1 MSHPNPERRPVPP
14 VDAASVVIVRGQG
27 DKAEVLMGRRRP
39 RASFMPDVY
48 VFPGGRVDPEDVLAP
63 PGVAPRPEVA
73 AGLTR
78 RCRSAAATT
87 LAITIARETFEE
99 TGLLLCGRADKFAPG
114 SVPDTPL
121 WRAYREAGALPG
133 LDALDYIARAIT
145 PSSSPK
151 RFNTRFFMADAGHFR
166 GELQGD
172 AELLDLHW
180 VLLAEAGQRLK
191 IPNITQY
198 ILDEAAFH
206 VSAAPEARAQRPVPL
221 RYHIGKSRRVVHE

>member
-1 MSHPNPERRPVPP
+1 
-14 VDAASVVIVRGQG
+14 
-27 DKAEVLMGRRRP
+27 
-39 RASFMPDVY
+39 MPDVY
-48 VFPGGRVDPEDVLAP
+48 VFPGGRVDPEDALAP

-78 RCRSAAATT
+78 RCRSATATT
-87 LAITIARETFEE
+87 LAITVARETFEE
-99 TGLLLCGRADKFAPG
+99 TGLLLCGQAANFAPG

-133 LDALDYIARAIT
+133 LEALDYIARAIT

-151 RFNTRFFMADAGHFR
+151 RFNARFFMANASHFC

-172 AELLDLHW
+172 AELLDLQW
-180 VLLAEAGQRLK
+180 VVLTEAGQRLK

-206 VSAAPEARAQRPVPL
+206 LSATPEARAERPVPL
-221 RYHIGKSRRVVHE
+221 RYHIGKTRRLVHE